1 MARSLLGATLS
12 PMVALWLAGRC
23 GDDMRMAAE
32 VYARRGQGDVARQF
46 LAAVGQMEAAAA
58 QLSNEAV
65 AEAVISV
72 SGNAETEMTA
82 VLGASEL
89 STSEAAKRLGRTRER
104 VVQMLNAGEL
114 LGRKVGR
121 AWLVDAQSVDD
132 VLEARRAA

>member
-1 MARSLLGATLS
+1 
-12 PMVALWLAGRC
+12 
-23 GDDMRMAAE
+23 MAAE